1 MDPIVLACLI
11 TAGITAVV
19 SAILTW
25 FVASNRSSRTIAQL
39 RATWTADEV
48 ALRVELAR
56 AEEAAAGLQAQLTQ
70 QQDRQRS
77 DAERQR
83 EEQQVLRMLAP
94 VQETLRAM
102 QAKVSELEQQRS
114 QQYGAIAEQLQQTR
128 LAGEQVR
135 VTADSL
141 AAALRNNSTRGA
153 WGEAQLRNIVEAA
166 GLTHRVD
173 FDLQSSVT
181 TDRGTGRPDMTVHI
195 PGGKSIA
202 VDAKVPFDAYLEASA
217 ISASGNAS
225 DQARRTAL
233 LTQHVRAVRGHIDAL
248 AQRGYWHGLEAS
260 PELVIAFIPSESL
273 LSAALEA
280 DPSLLEYA
288 FRKGVALSSPVS
300 FFTVLKAVAFTWQQE
315 VLTDD
320 AKRLF
325 DLSRTLY
332 QRIAT
337 LGEHAEGLRRSLER
351 TVEQYNRFA
360 SSLET
365 RVLVTARQL
374 NQLDESK
381 VLGEVPPITASPRGV
396 TAAELFVDDE

>member
-1 MDPIVLACLI
+1 MEPLLLACLI
-11 TAGITAVV
+11 TGAATAV
-19 SAILTW
+19 LTALITW
-25 FVASNRSSRTIAQL
+25 LLARRRTDLTLADASAQL
-39 RATWTADEV
+39 QD
-48 ALRVELAR
+48 LRVDLAR
-56 AEEAAAGLQAQLTQ
+56 AEAEASSLQAQLTLQ
-70 QQDRQRS
+70 QEQRRA

-83 EEQQVLRMLAP
+83 EEAQVLRALAP
-94 VQETLRAM
+94 VQETLQAM

-114 QQYGAIAEQLQQTR
+114 QQYGAIAEQLQATR

-135 VTADSL
+135 MTADTL

-173 FDLQSSVT
+173 FDLQSNIAT
-181 TDRGTGRPDMTVHI
+181 ERGTGRPDMTVHI

-217 ISASGNAS
+217 ITAGA
-225 DQARRTAL
+225 DAAEQARRTHL
-233 LTQHVRAVRGHIDAL
+233 LAKHVKAVRGHIDAL
-248 AQRGYWHGLEAS
+248 AQRSYWHGLDAS
-260 PELVIAFIPSESL
+260 PEFVIAFIPSESL

-300 FFTVLKAVAFTWQQE
+300 FFTVLKAVAYTWQQDL
-315 VLTDD
+315 LTDD

-325 DLSRTLY
+325 DLSRLLY
-332 QRIAT
+332 QRLAT
-337 LGEHAEGLRRSLER
+337 LGEHADGLRRSIER

-381 VLGEVPPITASPRGV
+381 VLGEMPPITTAPRGL
-396 TAAELFVDDE
+396 TAAELIEPDTD